1 MNNISSIQ
9 EFLNNREKNKII
21 IYSDILEKCFKR
33 IVNAVYKN
41 ELFTIFIVPDFIIG
55 KPKYN
60 FSNCIQYLIFRLKK
74 NGFAIKYFYPNALQI
89 SWKYQDFNKILDEEK
104 YKLQTINKNQKRI
117 LPNNKVKNNIR
128 NKNDII
134 LNFNKKDNRKENKKQ
149 LKTENKFKAINE
161 FIPRTEIFNKY

>member
-1 MNNISSIQ
+1 MNNIVSIQ
-9 EFLNNREKNKII
+9 EFLNNREKNKLI
-21 IYSDILEKCFKR
+21 IYNDILEKCFKR
-33 IVNAVYKN
+33 IENSVYKN

-74 NGFAIKYFYPNALQI
+74 NGFSIKYFYPNALQI

-104 YKLQTINKNQKRI
+104 NNLYIKDKKPKMI
-117 LPNNKVKNNIR
+117 LPKNRNYDLR

-134 LNFNKKDNRKENKKQ
+134 LNFNKKENKKQ
-149 LKTENKFKAINE
+149 KKTENKFKAINE
-161 FIPRTEIFNKY
+161 FIPRTDIFNKY